1 MSRVCDDCGV
11 ETKKFAQCSN
21 GKRTW
26 YRCVDNGECEVR
38 TKKLLEQKE
47 AQAQKTRDEEFKKKH
62 GFDRNELIKVGVIYK
77 DATRYFYHKKTDTLY
92 GQWLYDGCSND
103 FFRRDKPI
111 NSYERELIDRAL

>member
-1 MSRVCDDCGV
+1 MRRLWSGD
-11 ETKKFAQCSN
+11 EKFAQCSN

-47 AQAQKTRDEEFKKKH
+47 VQAQKTRDAEFKAKH
-62 GFDRNELIKVGVIYK
+62 GIERNELIKVGVIYK
-77 DATRYFYHKKTDTLY
+77 DATTYFYHKKTDTLY
-92 GQWLYDGCSND
+92 GQWLHDGY
-103 FFRRDKPI
+103 FFRREKPI